1 MNDEQLIGELRFLGV
16 DKDSHRV
23 VALLPLVQVAW
34 ADGTVQ
40 KAESDLIQQIAS
52 RNGMLHGDGGRILQ
66 SWLTHAP
73 TDDYLRRGRRCLVT
87 LASRSDSGLGAD
99 FERGMLD
106 DIVGF
111 CERVASA
118 AGGLFGILW
127 SVDAR
132 ERAAIEEIA
141 SALALASDSASGWSE
156 LLDDADTVL
165 DDITEDG
172 AADLETVVDE

>member
-16 DKDSHRV
+16 DEASHRV

-40 KAESDLIQQIAS
+40 KAEFDLIQGIAS
-52 RNGMLHGDGGRILQ
+52 NTGMLHGDGARILK

-73 TDDYLRRGRRCLVT
+73 TEDYLRRGRRCLLT
-87 LASRSDSGLGAD
+87 LALRSGNGIGEGIEADSLQD
-99 FERGMLD
+99 F
-106 DIVGF
+106 VGF

-118 AGGLFGILW
+118 AGGLFGVLW

-141 SALALASDSASGWSE
+141 VAL
-156 LLDDADTVL
+156 
-165 DDITEDG
+165 
-172 AADLETVVDE
+172 DLESENAKEWSSLLQETETEID

>member
-16 DKDSHRV
+16 DSASHRV

-40 KAESDLIQQIAS
+40 QAEFDLIQGIAAK
-52 RNGMLHGDGGRILQ
+52 NGMLHSDGARILK

-73 TDDYLRRGRRCLVT
+73 TDDYVRRGRRCLLT
-87 LASRSDSGLGAD
+87 LAQRSGNGIGEGIEAD
-99 FERGMLD
+99 MLQ

-118 AGGLFGILW
+118 AGGLFGVLW

-141 SALALASDSASGWSE
+141 VALDLQSGNARDWSHVLE
-156 LLDDADTVL
+156 ETETEIDD
-165 DDITEDG
+165 G
-172 AADLETVVDE
+172 